1 MKEPQTGAQHSK
13 SGLSPLDSLRV
24 VLVRT
29 QHPGNVGAT
38 ARAMKTMGLRDLVL
52 VAPQRPPDDRSRAMA
67 SASSRQTRS

>member
-38 ARAMKTMGLRDLVL
+38 ARAMKLSLIHI
-52 VAPQRPPDDRSRAMA
+52 
-67 SASSRQTRS
+67 